1 LSILLHF
8 QLGKLVF
15 LKAEINLGQP
25 LPVMNDEDFKILN
38 SQFIYDLY
46 DAMAKN
52 RTDPVQLL

>member
-1 LSILLHF
+1 MLLHF

-46 DAMAKN
+46 DAMSKN
-52 RTDPVQLL
+52 RTEPI